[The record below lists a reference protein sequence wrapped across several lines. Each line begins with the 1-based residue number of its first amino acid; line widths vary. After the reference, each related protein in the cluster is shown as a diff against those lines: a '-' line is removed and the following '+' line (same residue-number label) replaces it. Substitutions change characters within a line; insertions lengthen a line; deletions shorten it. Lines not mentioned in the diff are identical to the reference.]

1 MYRSLLRRA
10 ALPLAGAAALV
21 ALPLTTAHAAT
32 AQAEPCVQKIAVV
45 NNSAFVLSWSAATRT
60 GEQSASTDAYPVNQT
75 RTIDLNTTAF
85 PEGTD
90 VRPLVKAVAGTSAY
104 GNSYVSYCDNGQT
117 ATYTVSG
124 TTLDYTVTLLN

>member
-45 NNSAFVLSWSAATRT
+45 NNAAFVLSWSAATRT

-90 VRPLVKAVAGTSAY
+90 VRPLVQAVAGTSAY